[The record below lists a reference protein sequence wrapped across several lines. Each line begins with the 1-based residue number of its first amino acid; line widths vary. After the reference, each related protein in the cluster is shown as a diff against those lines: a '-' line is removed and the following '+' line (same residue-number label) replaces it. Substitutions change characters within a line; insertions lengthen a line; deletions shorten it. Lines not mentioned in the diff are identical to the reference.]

1 MILRRCREGMRSADR
16 LLVVEMVTV
25 PGQPNVAIA
34 RIDIIMMIFGGEAR
48 QRTEDEY
55 KELLAPT
62 GFALARVL
70 PTTTTFSIIE
80 AKPV

>member
-1 MILRRCREGMRSADR
+1 MRSADR

-25 PGQPNVAIA
+25 PGQPNVAIGL
-34 RIDIIMMIFGGEAR
+34 IDIAMMMFAGEAR
-48 QRTEDEY
+48 QRTENEY
-55 KELLAPT
+55 NELFAAT

-70 PTTTTFSIIE
+70 PTTTAFSIIE